1 MKIAKTI
8 KKILNS
14 KSKITITKNL
24 NYSNTLNPMDVKIQ
38 LAKKIL
44 LWTPSVNLRKGLK
57 LQIGKKCI

>member
-1 MKIAKTI
+1 M
-8 KKILNS
+8 
-14 KSKITITKNL
+14 

-57 LQIGKKCI
+57 LQIGKKMYLKNLHT